1 MEISIQ
7 NTIFVVYINDIFRIM
22 ILNDIFKDD
31 RKLIEASRE
40 GITKKD
46 YSKIVKSTGLTL
58 ELFALMTHITART
71 LQRKKPE
78 EKLSPEASERAI
90 LIGKLYFTGQEV
102 FGKKEKFQSWMNR
115 ENISLNQKKP
125 KELLDTITGI
135 GLVQDELLRIEYGFV
150 A

>member
-1 MEISIQ
+1 M
-7 NTIFVVYINDIFRIM
+7 V
-22 ILNDIFKDD
+22 LNDIFKDE

-58 ELFALMTHITART
+58 ELFALMTHITSRT

-78 EKLSPEASERAI
+78 EKLSPESSERAI
-90 LIGKLYFTGQEV
+90 LIGKLYYKGQEI
-102 FGKKEKFQSWMNR
+102 FGEKEKFQTWMNR
-115 ENISLNQKKP
+115 ENLSLDKKKP

-135 GLVQDELLRIEYGFV
+135 GLIQDELLRIEYGFV